1 MGKRWNLTMAR
12 NFIQPADVISL
23 IAPAAV
29 KSGGVVH
36 VGALIGVAAFDAAAG
51 EEVEVALTGAFELP
65 KVAGPLAQGALAFWD
80 GSAVV
85 AEEGEDDP
93 LPLLGTVIVA
103 AGASAS
109 TARIRLNGVST

>member
-1 MGKRWNLTMAR
+1 
-12 NFIQPADVISL
+12 
-23 IAPAAV
+23 
-29 KSGGVVH
+29 
-36 VGALIGVAAFDAAAG
+36 
-51 EEVEVALTGAFELP
+51 
-65 KVAGPLAQGALAFWD
+65 VAGPLAQGALAFWD

>member
-1 MGKRWNLTMAR
+1 MKLTPFETAL
-12 NFIQPADVISL
+12 A
-23 IAPAAV
+23 
-29 KSGGVVH
+29 GVY
-36 VGALIGVAAFDAAAG
+36 
-51 EEVEVALTGAFELP
+51 ELP
-65 KVAGPLAQGALAFWD
+65 KAAGPLAQGPLAFWD

-103 AGASAS
+103 AGANAP

>member
-1 MGKRWNLTMAR
+1 MAR
-12 NFIQPADVISL
+12 NFVQPGDVITL
-23 IAPAAV
+23 TAPSAV
-29 KSGGVVH
+29 RSGGVVH
-36 VGALIGVAAFDAAAG
+36 VGALIGVAAHDAPQGA
-51 EEVEVALTGAFELP
+51 EVETAMTGVFELP
-65 KVAGPLAQGALAFWD
+65 KAAGPLAQGALAFWD